1 MSIRKRIAILAGEIE
16 EEYPAQFI
24 SGFLTKA
31 FARDYDVCVFA
42 MYRRFQESREREIGE
57 SSIFSLVDYD
67 QFDALVLMLDTIQT
81 PGVAKQIEE
90 NVRKNFSGPVLVVD
104 IESEYFPYIEMEYK
118 YTTKKLISHLIEHH
132 GYTDI
137 GYVTGW
143 YGHKHAMQ
151 RLNAFRECMK
161 EHGLPVKEEWIYY
174 GDFWYNGGEQLI
186 TKLMTEGKKLPR
198 AIACANDYMAIGAAK
213 MATKYGFRVPEDI
226 AIVGYDLVEAG
237 TSSPKPITS
246 APLPTKRYGEH
257 ALECIEALFEGR
269 EFPEFVDDV
278 DLFIG
283 SSCGCHNESVVPKVQ
298 LRERWDTEMS
308 VRAFYAPNNHMN
320 EDLLCQT
327 TLYDL
332 MKTVDYYIFQI
343 RDFDSFHLCLN
354 EDWND
359 FDRENSRG
367 RRGES
372 FSPTMFEVLKSGAE
386 EDNPSDIRFDTYFD
400 KKVILPELNEEHDKP
415 RVYFFT
421 PLHFEEK
428 CFGYAAVC
436 FENKIKCYNAVY
448 RMWLRNVMQAL
459 ECFRRIEAVQQSN
472 KRLEASMIR
481 DVLTGLYNYN
491 GFLKQSEQLMRR
503 ILREKAKVGVLALDI
518 KELMKINDLYGRS
531 EGDRTIL
538 MVARALKETFPDG
551 LSVCFGNGEMVTILL
566 SKGDVEDEL
575 QQGYESMKET
585 FAKDK
590 ILSNRNYEIDMYYG
604 IEAGNPNNSED
615 LERLVNIAVSKK
627 NGNKVN
633 ERKAILG
640 EIFTEEE
647 LEEAKIVEELLDN
660 NRFNYHFQP
669 IVSAKTGEI
678 FGYEALMR
686 PDVTPYM
693 APPVVLKYT
702 EYFGRLYDV
711 ERLTF
716 FNVLDIVQQ
725 NKDIFNGNRRIFVNS
740 LPGHL
745 LQGEDAAKLSDIA
758 QELQG
763 TVIVELTE
771 QQELTDDELSTLQDY
786 YNTIGFQTAVDDY
799 GVGYSNVTNLL
810 RYMPKFVKIDRM
822 LLSDIQDSPQKQH
835 FVKDIITFAHDNN
848 IVALAEGIET
858 TEEMK
863 MVIHL
868 GIDLIQGYYTARP
881 AAEIIDSISQSVKD
895 EIIEYNETMTHN
907 KSRQIYVTGKE
918 RQISMARLA
927 NEKYSIIE
935 VANDEN
941 NSKDLAITG
950 AYDLDTDI
958 YLRIKSG
965 YRGRIIL
972 NNATFQGKNHGA
984 SIDIGKDCDV
994 TLVINGDTHL
1004 INGGIRVPEDSKLTL
1019 EGDGRLLIKV
1029 DGANYFG
1036 IGNDINA
1043 RHGELTFEQDGTIEI
1058 DGNGMKGVAIGS
1070 GFGGP
1075 VLIRKGKYN
1084 INIHGQDGVGIGSY
1098 SGDVEPIISMAD
1110 LQINVATSRAVG
1122 IGSIMGNV
1130 HAHIKYT
1137 GYVGEFNAKEAIG
1150 IGTFEGKKSI
1160 VDMLHSSTRLKLRG
1174 QKLCGIGANG
1184 GEVLIYL
1191 EEGTVHVDGEG
1202 TDAIAWG
1209 NQQRDAK
1216 VKICCGKFESKMK
1229 TAYNS
1234 NVGAKDEDVT
1244 LMKAEYHYMR
1254 KGEKV
1259 VLEAE

>member
-16 EEYPAQFI
+16 EEYPAQFVN
-24 SGFLTKA
+24 GFLTKA
-31 FARDYDVCVFA
+31 FAHDYDVCVFA
-42 MYRRFQESREREIGE
+42 MYRRFQESHEREIGE
-57 SSIFSLVDYD
+57 SSIFSLVNYE
-67 QFDALVLMLDTIQT
+67 QFDAVVLMLDTIQT
-81 PGVAKQIEE
+81 PGVAKKIEE
-90 NVRKNFSGPVLVVD
+90 NVHKYFSGPVLVVD
-104 IESEYFPYIEMEYK
+104 TESEYFPYIEMEYK

-132 GYTDI
+132 GYKEI

-151 RLNAFRECMK
+151 RLAAFRECME
-161 EHGLPVKEEWIYY
+161 EHGLPVVEDWIYY

-186 TKLMTEGKKLPR
+186 TKLITEGKKLPR

-237 TSSPKPITS
+237 TNSPKPITS
-246 APLPTKRYGEH
+246 APLPTKHYGEY
-257 ALECIEALFEGR
+257 ALECIEALFEGK
-269 EFPEFVDDV
+269 EIPEFEDDV
-278 DLFIG
+278 ELFIG
-283 SSCGCHNESVVPKVQ
+283 SSCGCHNESIVPKVQ

-327 TLYDL
+327 NLYDL

-343 RDFDSFHLCLN
+343 RDFDSFHICLN
-354 EDWND
+354 EDWID
-359 FDRENSRG
+359 FEKEVPHG
-367 RRGES
+367 HRGEA
-372 FSPTMFEVLKSGAE
+372 FSSNMLHVLKSGS
-386 EDNPSDIRFDTYFD
+386 EDDVSSDIRFNSYFN
-400 KKVILPELNEEHDKP
+400 KSLILPELNEEHANP
-415 RVYFFT
+415 RVYFFN

-428 CFGYAAVC
+428 CFGYAALC
-436 FENKIKCYNAVY
+436 YENKIKNYNATY

-459 ECFRRIEAVQQSN
+459 ECFRRIEAIQQSN
-472 KRLEASMIR
+472 KRLEASMVR
-481 DVLTGLYNYN
+481 DALTGLYNYN
-491 GFLKQSEQLMRR
+491 GFLKQTDQLVRR
-503 ILREKAKVGVLALDI
+503 ITRDNSNVGVLALDI
-518 KELMKINDLYGRS
+518 KELMKINELYGRS

-538 MVARALKETFPDG
+538 MVADALKDCFPEG
-551 LSVCFGNGEMVTILL
+551 VSVCFGNGEMVTLIL
-566 SKGDVEDEL
+566 SKGNVAEEL
-575 QQGYESMKET
+575 QQGYESMMEML
-585 FAKDK
+585 AKDK
-590 ILSNRNYEIDMYYG
+590 QLSGRNYDIGMYHG
-604 IEAGNPNNSED
+604 IEDGRPTNSEE

-633 ERKAILG
+633 ERKLILG
-640 EIFTEEE
+640 ENFTEEE
-647 LEEAKIVEELLDN
+647 LKEAQTVEELLN
-660 NRFNYHFQP
+660 ENCFNYHFQP

-702 EYFGRLYDV
+702 EYYGRLYDV

-716 FNVLDIVQQ
+716 FNVLDIVQN
-725 NKDIFNGNRRIFVNS
+725 NKRIFDGNKKIFINS

-745 LQGEDAAKLSDIA
+745 LQGEDAEKIAEIA
-758 QELQG
+758 QDLQD

-786 YNTIGFQTAVDDY
+786 YNTIGFQTAIDDY

-835 FVKDIITFAHDNN
+835 FVKDIITFSHDNN
-848 IVALAEGIET
+848 IVVLAEGVET

-881 AAEIIDSISQSVKD
+881 TAEIIDSISQSVKD
-895 EIIEYNETMTHN
+895 EIIEYNETVNYN

-918 RQISMARLA
+918 RQISMAKLVT
-927 NEKYSIIE
+927 EKYSIIE
-935 VANDEN
+935 VLNDEN
-941 NSKDLAITG
+941 NSENLSITG
-950 AYDLDTDI
+950 AFDLETDI
-958 YLRIKSG
+958 YLRIKNG
-965 YRGRIIL
+965 YHGKIIL

-984 SIDIGKDCDV
+984 SIDIGKGCDV
-994 TLVINGDTHL
+994 TLVLNGDNHL
-1004 INGGIRVPEDSKLTL
+1004 INGGIRVPEDSRLTL
-1019 EGDGRLLIKV
+1019 EGEGRLFIKV

-1043 RHGELTFEQDGTIEI
+1043 RHGELIFEQEGTIEI
-1058 DGNGMKGVAIGS
+1058 TGNGMKGVGIGS

-1075 VLIRKGKYN
+1075 VHIRKGKYIIN
-1084 INIHGQDGVGIGSY
+1084 INGQDGVGIGSY
-1098 SGDVEPIISMAD
+1098 SGDVEPIINMAD
-1110 LQINVATSRAVG
+1110 MQINISTSRAVG

-1137 GYVGEFNAKEAIG
+1137 GYIGEFNAKDAIG

-1160 VDMLHSSTRLKLRG
+1160 VDILHSSISLKLRG

-1191 EEGTVHVDGEG
+1191 EEGTVRVEGDGAE
-1202 TDAIAWG
+1202 AIAWG
-1209 NQQRDAK
+1209 NQQRTAK
-1216 VKICCGKFESKMK
+1216 AQIFSGKMESGLK
-1229 TAYNS
+1229 TRCEN
-1234 NVGAKDEDVT
+1234 NVGVRDENVT
-1244 LMKAEYHYMR
+1244 LKKAEYIYMR
-1254 KGEKV
+1254 NSERV
-1259 VLEAE
+1259 CLQAD